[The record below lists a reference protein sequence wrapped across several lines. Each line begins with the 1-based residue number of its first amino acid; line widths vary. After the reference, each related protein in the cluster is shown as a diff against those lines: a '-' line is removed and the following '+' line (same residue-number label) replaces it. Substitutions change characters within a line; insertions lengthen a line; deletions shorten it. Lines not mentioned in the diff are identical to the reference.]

1 MAKPRLGD
9 YLIQKGL
16 TDKDAVEAA
25 ALEAKITGER
35 IGTVLVR
42 NGFIRQEDLIDAI
55 LKLEPERIRGE
66 KVYVTPV
73 PKETLIE
80 NKIII
85 AAETNEELFVATL
98 QNETR
103 ARIILQRYYPN
114 KKIRFVPMSARDMD
128 EFEDTLTQSE
138 ENSLTGG
145 DDSLV
150 LDNILTRATRGNVSD
165 IHIEPRGYT
174 YTVFFRVLGVRQIV
188 HEGTLEQYGVV
199 AAQVKDRA
207 RMDQVE
213 TRVPQDGSFSISSNN
228 RVVDARVATIP
239 TVNGEVIVVR
249 LLDPDRANVRI
260 EELGI
265 SRIEEWRAAV
275 GYPYGLCLVCGAT
288 GSGKTTTLNGTVREM
303 DRFGRAIRTVEE
315 PVEYR
320 IPYVAQV
327 NVNRVVGLDFSQAL
341 RAFMRADPDVI
352 ILGEVRDLETASL
365 TLRAAETGHL
375 VMATLHT
382 GSVRGAFGRL
392 KALGVAPGDL
402 EPLLRGVL
410 VQRLIRTLC
419 LACRGAG
426 CQVCFG
432 TGYAGR
438 TVVSECVT
446 FRSDAE
452 VRRAT
457 TGELWWPSLVSDAIT
472 KVDKGITTVEELKRV
487 FHSEL
492 ENPEYADDPAMRR
505 LLAMAAEE
513 QTARRSIVMPIIP
526 DAPPSGNAS

>member
-1 MAKPRLGD
+1 MAKLRLGD
-9 YLIQKGL
+9 FLIQKGL

-35 IGTVLVR
+35 IGSVLVR
-42 NGFIRQEDLIDAI
+42 NGFIRQDDLIDAI

-66 KVYVTPV
+66 KVYITPV
-73 PKETLIE
+73 PRATLIE
-80 NKIII
+80 NKIVI
-85 AAETNEELFVATL
+85 AAETTEELYVATL

-103 ARIILQRYYPN
+103 ARTILQHYYPN
-114 KKIRFVPMSARDMD
+114 KKIRFVPMSARDVD
-128 EFEDTLTQSE
+128 EFEDTLTQAE
-138 ENSLTGG
+138 DHSLSSS

-150 LDNILTRATRGNVSD
+150 LDNLLLRATRGNVSD
-165 IHIEPRGYT
+165 MHIEPRGHS

-213 TRVPQDGSFSISSNN
+213 TRVPQDGSFSINSNN

-249 LLDPDRANVRI
+249 LMDPDRANVHL

-265 SRIEEWRAAV
+265 SRLTEWRAAV
-275 GYPYGLCLVCGAT
+275 NYPYGLCMVCGAT

-352 ILGEVRDLETASL
+352 ILGEVRDNETASL

-392 KALGVAPGDL
+392 KALGVSPLDL

-419 LACRGAG
+419 LVCRGKG

-432 TGYAGR
+432 SGYAGR

-457 TGELWWPSLVSDAIT
+457 AGEMWWPSMIEDAVNKI
-472 KVDKGITTVEELKRV
+472 DQGITTAEELKRV

-492 ENPEYADDPAMRR
+492 ENPEYADDPAIQR
-505 LLAMAAEE
+505 LLQLSNESH
-513 QTARRSIVMPIIP
+513 TTKNSVVMPVLA
-526 DAPPSGNAS
+526 DKKEDDT

>member
-9 YLIQKGL
+9 YLIEKGL

-25 ALEAKITGER
+25 ALEAKVTGER

-85 AAETNEELFVATL
+85 AAETTEELFAATL
-98 QNETR
+98 QNENR
-103 ARIILQRYYPN
+103 ARTILQRYYPN
-114 KKIRFVPMSARDMD
+114 KRIRFVPMSARDMD

-165 IHIEPRGYT
+165 IHIEPRGYS

-265 SRIEEWRAAV
+265 SRITEWRAAV
-275 GYPYGLCLVCGAT
+275 NYPYGLCLGLRGHGVRENHHAQRHGTGNGPFRPRHPNRGRTGGIPHSVCGAGECEPRC
-288 GSGKTTTLNGTVREM
+288 GS
-303 DRFGRAIRTVEE
+303 RFQPSVARLHAGRSGCD
-315 PVEYR
+315 YS
-320 IPYVAQV
+320 
-327 NVNRVVGLDFSQAL
+327 G
-341 RAFMRADPDVI
+341 
-352 ILGEVRDLETASL
+352 G
-365 TLRAAETGHL
+365 
-375 VMATLHT
+375 
-382 GSVRGAFGRL
+382 
-392 KALGVAPGDL
+392 
-402 EPLLRGVL
+402 
-410 VQRLIRTLC
+410 
-419 LACRGAG
+419 GAG
-426 CQVCFG
+426 
-432 TGYAGR
+432 
-438 TVVSECVT
+438 S
-446 FRSDAE
+446 
-452 VRRAT
+452 
-457 TGELWWPSLVSDAIT
+457 
-472 KVDKGITTVEELKRV
+472 
-487 FHSEL
+487 
-492 ENPEYADDPAMRR
+492 
-505 LLAMAAEE
+505 
-513 QTARRSIVMPIIP
+513 
-526 DAPPSGNAS
+526 